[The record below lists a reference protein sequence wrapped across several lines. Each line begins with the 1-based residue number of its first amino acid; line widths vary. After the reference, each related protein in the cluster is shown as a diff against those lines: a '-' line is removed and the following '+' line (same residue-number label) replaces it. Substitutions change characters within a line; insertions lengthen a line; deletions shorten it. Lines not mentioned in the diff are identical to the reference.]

1 LVDGYVS
8 TTVGK
13 EGAFVAR
20 TKGLNTTL
28 DNIDKRRKD
37 LDARMVGVEAR
48 YKKQFVAL
56 DSLMG
61 KLQQSNTALQQQL
74 AQLNR

>member
-1 LVDGYVS
+1 
-8 TTVGK
+8 
-13 EGAFVAR
+13 
-20 TKGLNTTL
+20 
-28 DNIDKRRKD
+28 
-37 LDARMVGVEAR
+37 
-48 YKKQFVAL
+48 L

>member
-1 LVDGYVS
+1 MVDGYVS

-37 LDARMVGVEAR
+37 LDTRMKNVEER
-48 YKKQFVAL
+48 YKKQFLAL

>member
-1 LVDGYVS
+1 MP
-8 TTVGK
+8 
-13 EGAFVAR
+13 AHQ
-20 TKGLNTTL
+20 GLNTTL

-37 LDARMVGVEAR
+37 LDTRMKSVEER
-48 YKKQFVAL
+48 YKQFLAL

-61 KLQQSNTALQQQL
+61 KLQQSNTALQQL